1 MRNIVPRI
9 ECRLD
14 VSVTAL
20 AVLVALVGGIG
31 PEQAHA
37 QRSRFLHQP
46 DVSASHI
53 VFVYANDLWV
63 VARSGSN
70 AMRLTTFEG
79 SEADP
84 TFSADGQWIAFSGQ
98 YGGNTDVYVI
108 PAVGGEPKRL
118 TWHPGPD
125 VVQG

>member
-1 MRNIVPRI
+1 MRKIISPT
-9 ECRLD
+9 ECRSD
-14 VSVTAL
+14 ISATAL
-20 AVLVALVGGIG
+20 AVFLALASTLG
-31 PEQAHA
+31 PEEAHA

-53 VFVYANDLWV
+53 VFVYANDLWL

-79 SEADP
+79 SEP
-84 TFSADGQWIAFSGQ
+84 HPIFSADGQWIAFSGQ

-108 PAVGGEPKRL
+108 PARGG
-118 TWHPGPD
+118 
-125 VVQG
+125 